1 MSLQDRFGRL
11 SRPFACVL
19 VAATVAVAPVAG
31 DDGEAVPESMVA
43 FARDIES
50 SLGACETA
58 LFESS
63 VDFNALL
70 LRSTADLEIPDEI
83 RVELIGGVARGFVLG
98 EEICKTVQ
106 QSGSYDL
113 LRVRRVEGEPRALF
127 RIVSDSGFNYHELL
141 LATTAD
147 GEVAITDLYVLSLGE
162 WISQTA
168 RRGFLP
174 FLAQREAGSLDRMDA
189 GENLFVE
196 NLSAILS
203 MQQRYRQ
210 GDFEGALE
218 VFDSMP
224 EELKKHRNILMTRY
238 AIALQIGGE
247 AYDAAMLDLK
257 NNFPGDP
264 GLDLVLVDHYFK
276 EGRFDRALEIID
288 RIDDW
293 AGGDPYLDFMR
304 ANVLYADGKPAA
316 ARAAAGRAI
325 EREPG
330 MEDPYWTLVSISL
343 DEADFVE
350 TARLLGEIEGKLGV
364 AIGDLSTIPE
374 YARFVE
380 SEAYGT
386 WIATRTP
393 R

>member
-1 MSLQDRFGRL
+1 VSLQNRFGRL
-11 SRPFACVL
+11 SRPCACVL
-19 VAATVAVAPVAG
+19 VVAMAAVVPVVG
-31 DDGEAVPESMVA
+31 DDGEAVPEAMVA

-50 SLGACETA
+50 SLSACDTA

-63 VDFNALL
+63 VDFEALL
-70 LRSTADLEIPDEI
+70 LRGTADLGIPH
-83 RVELIGGVARGFVLG
+83 ELRAELVGGVARGFVLA
-98 EEICKTVQ
+98 EEICKAVQ
-106 QSGSYDL
+106 RSGSYDL
-113 LRVRRVEGEPRALF
+113 LKVRRVEGEPRALF

-147 GEVAITDLYVLSLGE
+147 GEVAIIDLYVLSLGE
-162 WISQTA
+162 WVSQTA

-174 FLAQREAGSLDRMDA
+174 FLAQLETGSLDRMDQ
-189 GENLFVE
+189 GENLFVD
-196 NLSAILS
+196 NLSSILS

-210 GDFEGALE
+210 GDFEGAIE

-224 EELKKHRNILMTRY
+224 EELKKHRNILMTRF
-238 AIALQIGGE
+238 AIALEIGGE

-264 GLDLVLVDHYFK
+264 GLDLVLVDYYFN
-276 EGRFDRALEIID
+276 EGRFDRALEIVD
-288 RIDDW
+288 RIDRW
-293 AGGDPYLDFMR
+293 VGGDPYLDFMR
-304 ANVLYADGKPAA
+304 ASVLYADGKPAA
-316 ARAAAGRAI
+316 ARTAARRAI

-350 TARLLGEIEGKLGV
+350 TARLLGEIEGTLGI

-374 YARFVE
+374 YSSFLE

>member
-1 MSLQDRFGRL
+1 LQNRFGQL
-11 SRPFACVL
+11 NRPCVCVL
-19 VAATVAVAPVAG
+19 VVAMAAVVPVVG
-31 DDGEAVPESMVA
+31 DDGKAVPEAMVA
-43 FARDIES
+43 FARNIES
-50 SLGACETA
+50 SLSACETA

-63 VDFNALL
+63 VDFEALL
-70 LRSTADLEIPDEI
+70 LRGTADLGIPDE
-83 RVELIGGVARGFVLG
+83 VHADLVGGVARGFVLG
-98 EEICKTVQ
+98 EEICKAVQ
-106 QSGSYDL
+106 RSGSYDL
-113 LRVRRVEGEPRALF
+113 LKVRRVEGEPRALF

-147 GEVAITDLYVLSLGE
+147 GEVAIIDLYVLSLGE
-162 WISQTA
+162 WVSQTA

-174 FLAQREAGSLDRMDA
+174 FLSQLETGSLDRMDA

-196 NLSAILS
+196 NLSGILS

-210 GDFEGALE
+210 GDFEGALD

-224 EELKKHRNILMTRY
+224 EQLKKHRNILMTRF
-238 AIALQIGGE
+238 AIALEIGGE

-264 GLDLVLVDHYFK
+264 GLDLVLVDYYFN

-288 RIDDW
+288 RIDRW

-316 ARAAAGRAI
+316 ARTAARRAI
-325 EREPG
+325 EREPS

-343 DEADFVE
+343 DAGDFVE
-350 TARLLGEIEGKLGV
+350 TARLLGEIEGVLGV